1 MNPLRTTH
9 GPARGFCFSDTGEIK
24 TNPEAFC
31 KSFGDIFYEKSVH
44 SGFSNFP
51 EDVLHDLLGSRNS
64 AFTDV
69 IYGVFGVFAGFR
81 DVFWSQCIHG
91 INSIRIFCQ
100 IRFSCY

>member
-9 GPARGFCFSDTGEIK
+9 GPARGFCFSDTDDIK

-31 KSFGDIFYEKSVH
+31 TSFGDIFYEKSVH

-51 EDVLHDLLGSRNS
+51 VDVLHDLLGSRNS

-81 DVFWSQCIHG
+81 DRCFDLASYFCFGYSVFYSY
-91 INSIRIFCQ
+91 FL
-100 IRFSCY
+100 